1 MTPLDLHL
9 YNESWKMNE
18 NDIVR
23 RSRDFLCDEHGEWD
37 VAGEA
42 LLREAADEIE
52 RLRECLKEARAAAK
66 AFLREL
72 GRDE

>member
-18 NDIVR
+18 DDIVKKAR
-23 RSRDFLCDEHGEWD
+23 
-37 VAGEA
+37 EA
-42 LLREAADEIE
+42 SSHLREWKDYPISALVEEMADEIE